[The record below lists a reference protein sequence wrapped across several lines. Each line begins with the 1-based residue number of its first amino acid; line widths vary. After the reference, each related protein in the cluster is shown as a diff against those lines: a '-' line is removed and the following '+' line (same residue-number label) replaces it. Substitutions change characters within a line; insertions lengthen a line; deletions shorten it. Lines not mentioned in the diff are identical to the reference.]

1 MFGSNGDSHDRRRA
15 RSPKRDRTFEAH
27 AFLGAGVLV
36 AALLIPHARVL
47 PVGGGIALA
56 GVLRWGWLRITR

>member
-1 MFGSNGDSHDRRRA
+1 MFGFGRDS
-15 RSPKRDRTFEAH
+15 RDRHRQHATGHEKYREVH
-27 AFLGAGVLV
+27 AFLAAGVLV
-36 AALLIPHARVL
+36 AALLLPHVRVM